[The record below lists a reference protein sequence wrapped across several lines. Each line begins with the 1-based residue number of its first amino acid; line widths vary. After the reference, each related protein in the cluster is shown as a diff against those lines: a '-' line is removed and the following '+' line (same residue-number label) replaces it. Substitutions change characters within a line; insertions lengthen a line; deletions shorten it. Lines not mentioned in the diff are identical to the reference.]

1 MVPESK
7 QSLFDDAVKCYNT
20 AYLSILETAAEGT
33 YSRLLH
39 SCLRLKELY
48 DTIIKLT
55 DNVTLKA
62 IPYPFTFRP
71 SDDLLMQYGFR
82 GEQID
87 NIRRFLIYVRKTE
100 GKEIEDCLSDGCA
113 IGFDRIPQKIRGMGE

>member
-1 MVPESK
+1 VPESK
-7 QSLFDDAVKCYNT
+7 QDLFEDAVKCYNT

-55 DNVTLKA
+55 DSVTLTCL
-62 IPYPFTFRP
+62 PYPFTLRP
-71 SDDLLMQYGFR
+71 SDELLMQYGFR
-82 GEQID
+82 SEQID
-87 NIRRFLIYVRKTE
+87 NIRNFLIYVRRTE
-100 GKEIEDCLSDGCA
+100 GREIEDCLSEGIA
-113 IGFDRIPQKIRGMGE
+113 IGFERSPQKIRGMGE